1 MAETRAADRAHGPR
15 RNLPPLL
22 STVPAEVQRGV
33 NGKAREA
40 RRRKGTEDNDQG
52 GTYCTPKTRVAR
64 DAAFFKLYDEKDA
77 VCCTRPASLAEP
89 RGPQERVQ
97 RHTVEQIADCAP
109 VVQILNIPVPSVVLG
124 GVQDQIVQRIV
135 ELAFVDD
142 TEQEIAVPKISSP
155 ARSPPRGVL
164 PSTQMVEQL
173 VDVPVPSFH
182 ECSLVQV
189 KQ

>member
-64 DAAFFKLYDEKDA
+64 DAAFFKLYDEEDA
-77 VCCTRPASLAEP
+77 MWGP

-97 RHTVEQIADCAP
+97 RHSVEQIADCAP
-109 VVQILNIPVPSVVLG
+109 MVQILNIPVPSVVLG

-135 ELAFVDD
+135 ELASVDD

>member
-1 MAETRAADRAHGPR
+1 MGRHEKHDA
-15 RNLPPLL
+15 
-22 STVPAEVQRGV
+22 VRGQ
-33 NGKAREA
+33 KKMTREA
-40 RRRKGTEDNDQG
+40 
-52 GTYCTPKTRVAR
+52 TYCTPKTRVAR
-64 DAAFFKLYDEKDA
+64 DAAFFKLYDEEDA
-77 VCCTRPASLAEP
+77 MWGP

-97 RHTVEQIADCAP
+97 RHSVEQIADCAP
-109 VVQILNIPVPSVVLG
+109 MVQILNIPVPSVVLG